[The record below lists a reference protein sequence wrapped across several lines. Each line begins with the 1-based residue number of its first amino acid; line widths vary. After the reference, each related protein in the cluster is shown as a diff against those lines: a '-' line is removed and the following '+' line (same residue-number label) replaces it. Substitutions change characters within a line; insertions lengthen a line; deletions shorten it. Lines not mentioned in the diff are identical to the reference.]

1 MSYKGKLLIVP
12 KVLRPWLWTVVWLL
26 LMLIS
31 FSALLMLNDLRS
43 QKEFITKS
51 ETAVNSR
58 VNVPGTSPVFVAI
71 GDSLLYY
78 SLPSETDFGI
88 ELNSALG
95 GNVHW
100 LRYWLT
106 GSVLKPFLPIINIQD
121 SDFNG
126 TYFFLQDS
134 IFQQQNRTLLR
145 YRIEALKNSMLAF
158 MRADNPSW
166 GNVFIGYHLD
176 NTYVCAALRK
186 DLIEGA
192 DQRYLAMFSI
202 NGNIIQDES
211 LDYIRMLKK
220 KAKRVLV
227 FSLPRTQSNIKEAF
241 QEAWRKKLAF
251 ELKREGIKYVQIGPS
266 MPDDHYCDDKS
277 HPNDKGRMIRTQ
289 QFINFVKQVS
299 TSTP

>member
-1 MSYKGKLLIVP
+1 M
-12 KVLRPWLWTVVWLL
+12 
-26 LMLIS
+26 
-31 FSALLMLNDLRS
+31 LMLNDELNR
-43 QKEFITKS
+43 KELINKS
-51 ETAVNSR
+51 EMANHSKTLKSGSI
-58 VNVPGTSPVFVAI
+58 PLFVAV

-78 SLPSETDFGI
+78 SLVSENDFRI
-88 ELNSALG
+88 KLNSALDAE
-95 GNVHW
+95 VHW
-100 LRYWLT
+100 IRYWLA
-106 GSVLKPFLPIINIQD
+106 GSALEPFLPIINIQD

-251 ELKREGIKYVQIGPS
+251 ELKREGIEYVQIGPS

-299 TSTP
+299 ASTP